1 VITLA
6 MNLRAVLTIHNLHKI
21 IGIPI
26 WKKKGT
32 RKKIVGHNETAEID
46 TYTVLQTEFVSP
58 RIVRSKTISFIA
70 MS

>member
-26 WKKKGT
+26 WNKKE
-32 RKKIVGHNETAEID
+32 REKKLWVTMR
-46 TYTVLQTEFVSP
+46 LL
-58 RIVRSKTISFIA
+58 R
-70 MS
+70 